1 MNTRSIAFAGFK
13 ALTLSVLAFSAQAA
27 SFTNNG
33 GFEFN
38 GGNGQVGSVTTLTG
52 WTLPAP
58 SDSYTFVFDMNAD
71 TTGANGQYGGL
82 SLWGPGNGSANGLAV
97 SPDGGYYVAM
107 DSAFQNNGPLAQ
119 TITGLTAGSTYTVGF
134 YYAGA
139 QQKGEDGATTDYWKV
154 GFGTQYQNTDTLNI
168 ASLGFSGWNYA
179 SLAFVAN
186 ASSEVLSF
194 LAIGSGVHPFAL
206 LDGVTVNFTPTSTPT
221 STPIP
226 GAIFFVAPALA
237 GVFGF
242 SRRKQNKA

>member
-1 MNTRSIAFAGFK
+1 M
-13 ALTLSVLAFSAQAA
+13 
-27 SFTNNG
+27 
-33 GFEFN
+33 
-38 GGNGQVGSVTTLTG
+38 GSVTTLTG

-58 SDSYTFVFDMNAD
+58 SDSYTFVFDGNAD
-71 TTGANGQYGGL
+71 TTGANGQYGGI
-82 SLWGPGNGSANGLAV
+82 SLWGPNNGSANDLTV

-139 QQKGEDGATTDYWKV
+139 QQKDYTGATTDYWKV
-154 GFGTQYQNTDTLNI
+154 GFGTQYQNTTTLNI
-168 ASLGFSGWNYA
+168 ASKGFSGWNYA
-179 SLAFVAN
+179 SLSFVAN

-194 LAIGSGVHPFAL
+194 LAIGSPAGVHPFAL
-206 LDGVTVNFTPTSTPT
+206 LDGVNVTSTPT